1 MMLLTDFH
9 YKLIAE
15 LEHKYGNLNKVP
27 EDDVK
32 LSIIRERINRVPKK
46 KIKRKKARSGFSRY
60 DYRFCYEIY
69 LSRKEDKSISEL
81 SDEFDLIRT
90 IIGNVL
96 WLYGIRPTT
105 RYSAKLLKENEEVSA
120 YNLDELVKKL
130 KNHNG
135 FEKITKDYASHLMT
149 SGKVYKDK
157 AKFYRENIYPEF
169 TLEDFKR
176 KSFENNFKKS
186 KTKQV
191 DRIIRALNKINGE
204 GEYTLE
210 EVNRWNNR

>member
-1 MMLLTDFH
+1 MLLTDFH

-27 EDDVK
+27 EDNVK
-32 LSIIRERINRVPKK
+32 LKIIRERINRVPKK
-46 KIKRKKARSGFSRY
+46 KVKIKKARSGFSRY

-69 LSRKEDKSISEL
+69 LSRKKDKSISEL
-81 SDEFDLIRT
+81 SDEFDLIRSF
-90 IIGNVL
+90 IGNVM
-96 WLYGIRPTT
+96 WLYGVRPTT
-105 RYSAKLLKENEEVSA
+105 RYSAELLKENEEVSA
-120 YNLDELVKKL
+120 YNLDDLVKEL
-130 KNHNG
+130 KKHKG
-135 FEKITKDYASHLMT
+135 FEKFTKDYASQLMS
-149 SGKVYKDK
+149 SGKVYKNK
-157 AKFYRENIYPEF
+157 AKFFRETIYPDF